1 MPSLT
6 ELDVVASLRLF
17 FFSPARY
24 RTTKGTGPARFG
36 SASVVTKKQ
45 VLKDNQPLL
54 DRLFPVPFASHQ
66 VAEDLPA
73 INY

>member
-1 MPSLT
+1 MCKQLHPRMGTFSFLLQGI
-6 ELDVVASLRLF
+6 EQLRVLVLL
-17 FFSPARY
+17 AL
-24 RTTKGTGPARFG
+24 
-36 SASVVTKKQ
+36 VLVTKKQ
-45 VLKDNQPLL
+45 VLKDNQPLF

>member
-1 MPSLT
+1 MQATSSPNGY
-6 ELDVVASLRLF
+6 F
-17 FFSPARY
+17 FLSPARY

-36 SASVVTKKQ
+36 SGDVTKKQ
-45 VLKDNQPLL
+45 VLKDNQPLF

>member
-1 MPSLT
+1 MGTFSFLLQGI
-6 ELDVVASLRLF
+6 EQLRVLVLL
-17 FFSPARY
+17 AL
-24 RTTKGTGPARFG
+24 
-36 SASVVTKKQ
+36 VLVTKKQ
-45 VLKDNQPLL
+45 VLKDNQPLF